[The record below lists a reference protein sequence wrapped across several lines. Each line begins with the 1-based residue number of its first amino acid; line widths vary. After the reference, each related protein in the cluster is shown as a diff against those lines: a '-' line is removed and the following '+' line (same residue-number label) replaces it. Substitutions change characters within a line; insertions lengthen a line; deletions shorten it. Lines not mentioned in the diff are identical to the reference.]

1 MELDALLR
9 DLLDGGVAPRYV
21 SRLAAELEDHRADLE
36 QEALARAATAAEASA
51 EARERLGDYT
61 TIAAEFARHGELR
74 SWVYDS
80 PWLVSALRLLARTT
94 VASSR
99 CLRAAGAAF
108 NILARYATAGA
119 AAAFLTL
126 ALLWAMQSA
135 VRGGPPRSG
144 ERQTRDSVP
153 DLRRALP
160 LLGSTR
166 VSMDGASYAFVP
178 RESVKNVPGRER
190 TAVHAR
196 MRRSKPVPVA
206 DLRPRVPPIPRPTVP
221 RAPPRP
227 VATLASASF
236 EPRSGF
242 SDGDIV
248 PIARPR
254 PAYPTLAAR
263 RGIEGYVV
271 LEYTV
276 TRAGTVEEVAVVES
290 SNSLFNRSALEAVNK
305 FRYKPRIVDGHPVAV
320 QGVRTK
326 IRFELEA

>member
-36 QEALARAATAAEASA
+36 DEALARAATAAEATA

-61 TIAAEFARHGELR
+61 AIAAEFARRGELK

-80 PWLVSALRLLARTT
+80 PWLVSALRLAARTAVT
-94 VASSR
+94 SSR
-99 CLRAAGAAF
+99 CLQAAGAALRT
-108 NILARYATAGA
+108 LARYGTAAA

-126 ALLWAMQSA
+126 ALLWAMQLA
-135 VRGGPPRSG
+135 VGTGPPHSG
-144 ERQTRDSVP
+144 ELRSREVVP
-153 DLRRALP
+153 DFRQVPP

-166 VSMDGASYAFVP
+166 VSMDGADYAFVP
-178 RESVKNVPGRER
+178 LESVENVPGRAR
-190 TAVHAR
+190 TAMRAR
-196 MRRSKPVPVA
+196 LRRFKPVPVA
-206 DLRPRVPPIPRPTVP
+206 DLRPPMRPIPRPTVP

-227 VATLASASF
+227 MAALASASF
-236 EPRSGF
+236 QPRLGF

-254 PAYPTLAAR
+254 PAYPILAAR

-276 TRAGTVEEVAVVES
+276 TRAGTVEGVAVVES

-320 QGVRTK
+320 RGVRTK